1 MHSFLLYVHVCSAA
15 VGLIS
20 GVLAMFFR
28 KGSGLHRA
36 SGDVF
41 TIAMLSMSGV
51 GAFLATFMKPNNGNV
66 MGGVLTF
73 YVVATAWMAGKR
85 REREVSGFDRSA
97 LLLALGV
104 AAAGATWGFQ
114 AAISPT
120 GLKDG
125 YPPPMYFIFAAIAL
139 LFAASDIR
147 MIVRGGYAGT
157 QRIVRHLVRMC
168 LALLFAIFSFYPG
181 QARLFPRSLRDTN
194 LLFVPHALLVG
205 AMLFALYRNSSRKR
219 VKQGEAIEVARP
231 ERTAIAA

>member
-41 TIAMLSMSGV
+41 TIAMLTMSGD

-66 MGGVLTF
+66 LGGVLTF
-73 YVVATAWMAGKR
+73 YLVATAWMAGKR
-85 REREVSGFDRSA
+85 RVREVSGFDKSA
-97 LLLALGV
+97 LLVALSV
-104 AAAGATWGFQ
+104 AAAGVTWGIE

-125 YPPPMYFIFAAIAL
+125 YPPPMYFIFATIAL

-147 MIVRGGYAGT
+147 MIVRGGYAGA

-168 LALLFAIFSFYPG
+168 LVLLFAIFSFYPG
-181 QARLFPRSLRDTN
+181 QARLFSRSLRDTN
-194 LLFVPHALLVG
+194 LLYVPHVLLVG
-205 AMLFALYRNSSRKR
+205 AMFLALYRNSPRKR
-219 VKQGEAIEVARP
+219 VKQSEAIEAARP

>member
-1 MHSFLLYVHVCSAA
+1 
-15 VGLIS
+15 
-20 GVLAMFFR
+20 
-28 KGSGLHRA
+28 
-36 SGDVF
+36 
-41 TIAMLSMSGV
+41 
-51 GAFLATFMKPNNGNV
+51 
-66 MGGVLTF
+66 
-73 YVVATAWMAGKR
+73 MAGKR

-104 AAAGATWGFQ
+104 AAAGATWGFE

-125 YPPPMYFIFAAIAL
+125 YPPRMYFIFAAIAL

-147 MIVRGGYAGT
+147 MIVRRGYAGT

-181 QARLFPRSLRDTN
+181 QARLFPRPLRDTN
-194 LLFVPHALLVG
+194 LLYVPHVLLVG

-219 VKQGEAIEVARP
+219 VKQGEAFEAAPP